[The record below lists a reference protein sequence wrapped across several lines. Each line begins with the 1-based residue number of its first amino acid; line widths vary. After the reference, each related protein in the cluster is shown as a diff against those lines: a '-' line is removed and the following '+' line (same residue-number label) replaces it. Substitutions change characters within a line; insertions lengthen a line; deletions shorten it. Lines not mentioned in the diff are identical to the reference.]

1 MIQECLANIF
11 VLMFGGGVRAPFPT
25 LMQLVIDL
33 LASRLLPHMLLN

>member
-11 VLMFGGGVRAPFPT
+11 VLMFGGVRAPFPT
-25 LMQLVIDL
+25 LMQLVVDL